1 MSFTGVDK
9 KALWVGKDLRGE
21 LKSSSPSFAA
31 AKQGRS
37 SECAR
42 KNNEVMKNTFCVK
55 TVSILNELNNLLQC
69 VAITMPSECEKL
81 SKKREQECC

>member
-1 MSFTGVDK
+1 MSFTGVGK

-21 LKSSSPSFAA
+21 LKSTSPSFAA

-42 KNNEVMKNTFCVK
+42 KNNKVMKNTFCLK

-69 VAITMPSECEKL
+69 VAITMASEKL